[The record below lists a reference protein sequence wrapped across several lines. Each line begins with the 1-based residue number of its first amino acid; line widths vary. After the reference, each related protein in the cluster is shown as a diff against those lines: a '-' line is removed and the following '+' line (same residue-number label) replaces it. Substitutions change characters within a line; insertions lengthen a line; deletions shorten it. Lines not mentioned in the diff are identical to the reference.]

1 MLRNN
6 YLYAKFQIN
15 ILKTEKFLNFKNS
28 DYLDLKLKYTIF
40 MLNSISISL
49 KTKKLFN
56 FRTLTTLTLKKE
68 RKKGENTAK

>member
-1 MLRNN
+1 M
-6 YLYAKFQIN
+6 IN
-15 ILKTEKFLNFKNS
+15 ILKTEKLLNFKNS
-28 DYLDLKLKYTIF
+28 DYLDLNLKYTIF